1 MEGRAACE
9 FAAARGDPRRR
20 RAPYGTAGVRRQVAV
35 ARPLFA
41 GGVRDIAA
49 AMHPFPALATLPARV
64 PGPARL
70 HRFPEL
76 AVTETEGVRET
87 LRHLEVTELPVT
99 VHRNAVLHPLGPWL
113 GAWWQGG
120 AQDEQGAF
128 IPETGL
134 YHWAQS
140 VPVASLEGGDPQPP
154 VAMLDETLVWGGFL
168 PAHHGHFIIDSL
180 SRLWRW
186 PVPGAHR
193 LACIGKPDEYNPV
206 MWDMLAKAGVP
217 RDAILMLDRPTRV
230 RELIV
235 PYPSSLCYAISS
247 DAWAATVRRVGDAA
261 VPGAVERSGQPL
273 YLSRSRFATAGY
285 ARGVAGEAVLEQVLR
300 QAGFAVAYPEE
311 LDLAQAVALVRRHT
325 TVVAQLGSALHW
337 TAFTDAAPDI
347 IGIAATPVPAS
358 YLLCDSAVGA
368 RAHYIWGPDAG
379 IAAPQLPAVDAAQ
392 HSVALDLPAVVT
404 ELTSLGL
411 LPAGTPVPAAGRR
424 PRVEAQYLRHW
435 HRILGEYARKR
446 PEDAGFSAAQA
457 EVAAR
462 LARLGG

>member
-1 MEGRAACE
+1 M
-9 FAAARGDPRRR
+9 
-20 RAPYGTAGVRRQVAV
+20 Q
-35 ARPLFA
+35 
-41 GGVRDIAA
+41 
-49 AMHPFPALATLPARV
+49 PFPDLAALPSRV
-64 PGPARL
+64 PEAARL
-70 HRFPEL
+70 HRFP
-76 AVTETEGVRET
+76 AAAAAETEGVRTT
-87 LRHLEVTELPVT
+87 LRHLTVTELPLT
-99 VHRNAVLHPLGPWL
+99 RYANAVLHPLGPWL
-113 GAWWQGG
+113 GEWWQGG
-120 AQDEQGAF
+120 AQDQHGAF
-128 IPETGL
+128 IPESGL

-140 VPVASLEGGDPQPP
+140 ARVASLEGGDPLPAQET
-154 VAMLDETLVWGGFL
+154 LEETLVWGGFL

-180 SRLWRW
+180 ARLWRW

-193 LACIGKPDEYNPV
+193 LACIGKPDEYSPV

-261 VPGAVERSGQPL
+261 VPGAVARTAQPL

-311 LDLAQAVALVRRHT
+311 LDLAEAIALVRRHE
-325 TVVAQLGSALHW
+325 TVVGQLGSALHW
-337 TAFTDAAPDI
+337 TAFADTAPRI

-358 YLLCDSAVGA
+358 YMLCDSAIGA
-368 RAHYIWGPDAG
+368 EAHYIWGVDAG
-379 IAAPQLPAVDAAQ
+379 IAAPTVPAIDAAQ
-392 HSVALDLPAVVT
+392 HSVALDVAAVVG
-404 ELTSLGL
+404 ELASLGL
-411 LPAGTPVPAAGRR
+411 LPAGTAIPAAGRR
-424 PRVEAQYLRHW
+424 PRVEAQYLRYW

-446 PEDAGFSAAQA
+446 PEDAGFVAAQA

-462 LARLGG
+462 LARLGR

>member
-1 MEGRAACE
+1 
-9 FAAARGDPRRR
+9 
-20 RAPYGTAGVRRQVAV
+20 
-35 ARPLFA
+35 
-41 GGVRDIAA
+41 
-49 AMHPFPALATLPARV
+49 MHPFPALAALPARV

-70 HRFPEL
+70 HRFPAAAAAE
-76 AVTETEGVRET
+76 AEGVRGT
-87 LRHLEVTELPVT
+87 LRHLQVTELPVT
-99 VHRNAVLHPLGPWL
+99 TWRNAVLHPLGPWL
-113 GAWWQGG
+113 GDWWQGG
-120 AQDEQGAF
+120 AQDEHGAF

-140 VPVASLEGGDPQPP
+140 VRVASLEGGDPQPP
-154 VAMLDETLVWGGFL
+154 VETLNETLVWGGFL

-180 SRLWRW
+180 ARLWRW
-186 PVPGAHR
+186 PVPGARR

-235 PYPSSLCYAISS
+235 PYPSSLCYALSS

-261 VPGAVERSGQPL
+261 VPGAVTRTSQPL

-285 ARGVAGEAVLEQVLR
+285 ARGIAGEAVLEQVLR

-311 LDLAQAVALVRRHT
+311 LDLTQAIALIRRHE

-337 TAFTDAAPDI
+337 TAFAEAAPRI

-358 YLLCDSAVGA
+358 YMLCDSAIGA
-368 RAHYIWGPDAG
+368 EAQYIWGPDAA
-379 IAAPQLPAVDAAQ
+379 IAAPRVPAIDAAQ
-392 HSVALDLPAVVT
+392 HSVALDVTAVVH
-404 ELTSLGL
+404 ELESIGL
-411 LPAGTPVPAAGRR
+411 LPAGTAIPAAGRR

-446 PEDAGFSAAQA
+446 PEEPGFATAQA

>member
-1 MEGRAACE
+1 
-9 FAAARGDPRRR
+9 
-20 RAPYGTAGVRRQVAV
+20 
-35 ARPLFA
+35 
-41 GGVRDIAA
+41 
-49 AMHPFPALATLPARV
+49 MHPFPALAALPFRV

-70 HRFPEL
+70 HCFPEL

-99 VHRNAVLHPLGPWL
+99 TYRNAVMHPLGPWL

-120 AQDEQGAF
+120 AQDEHGAF

-140 VPVASLEGGDPQPP
+140 MPVASLQGGAPLPAQET
-154 VAMLDETLVWGGFL
+154 LDESLVWGGFL

-180 SRLWRW
+180 ARLWRW
-186 PVPGAHR
+186 PVPGARR
-193 LACIGKPDEYNPV
+193 LACIGKPDEYNGV

-217 RDAILMLDRPTRV
+217 RDAILMLDRPTQV

-235 PYPSSLCYAISS
+235 PYPASLCYALSS
-247 DAWAATVRRVGDAA
+247 DAWTATVRRVGDAA
-261 VPGAVERSGQPL
+261 VPGSVQRTGQPL

-311 LDLAQAVALVRRHT
+311 LDLAAAVALVRRHEV
-325 TVVAQLGSALHW
+325 VVAQLGSALHW
-337 TAFTDAAPDI
+337 TAFAEAAPRV

-358 YLLCDSAVGA
+358 YLLCDSAIGA
-368 RAHYIWGPDAG
+368 RADYIWGPDAG
-379 IAAPQLPAVDAAQ
+379 IAAPEVPAVDAAQ
-392 HSVALDLPAVVT
+392 HSVALDLAAVVQAL
-404 ELTSLGL
+404 ESLGL
-411 LPAGTPVPAAGRR
+411 LRPGTAIPTAGRR

-446 PEDAGFSAAQA
+446 PEDSGFPMAQA